1 MECNLVLQDGTKLE
15 RTRKCDECCWPCVE
29 ARIQED
35 TNVRDWQIGARGSLQ
50 LNHIVEVVIVI
61 VVLVLL
67 VLVLFRLRARLPG
80 TYALLLPL
88 IPTTALGSVS
98 LRLVVIVIH
107 QVRPIVLVENVLCC
121 LRN

>member
-35 TNVRDWQIGARGSLQ
+35 TNVRDWKIGARGSLQ

-67 VLVLFRLRARLPG
+67 GLRARLPG

-88 IPTTALGSVS
+88 IPTTTLGSVS

-107 QVRPIVLVENVLCC
+107 KVRPIVLVENVLCC